1 MSEHG
6 LRNVKCKNHFN
17 ASASFCRGTVGSVL
31 WTSEHQYSACES
43 QEEESEFE
51 QGALSGKTLGLRSK
65 QGRIPPLLFAQVVS
79 PRAISVEQDEC
90 RDEQQQIKVFGM
102 GKLEHKLYGMRRSQ
116 VSRRRISKS
125 SSPNAAQANGV

>member
-1 MSEHG
+1 MQPRQTE
-6 LRNVKCKNHFN
+6 
-17 ASASFCRGTVGSVL
+17 CR
-31 WTSEHQYSACES
+31 
-43 QEEESEFE
+43 
-51 QGALSGKTLGLRSK
+51 SGKTLGLRSK

-102 GKLEHKLYGMRRSQ
+102 SKIEHKLYGMRRSQ